1 MYTVYI
7 HIIPVYMD
15 TDVYTSVWTLMCIHI
30 YTLYQCICIPVYMYT
45 VYIHIIPV
53 YMDTDVY
60 TSVYVH
66 SVYTHYTSVYGH

>member
-1 MYTVYI
+1 
-7 HIIPVYMD
+7 
-15 TDVYTSVWTLMCIHI
+15 MC
-30 YTLYQCICIPVYMYT
+30 
-45 VYIHIIPV
+45 IPV